1 MGHRHGFLNG
11 YRSCKCISWPVQ
23 TFFLSL
29 GSPTHPLVRS
39 AQVSPSSRKPSLMSL
54 TREDWLVPQGSLFSV
69 QLTLGCDCLRM
80 DCDPWEGRPRAVSI
94 PAVYLAWPSTGLSRG
109 AH

>member
-1 MGHRHGFLNG
+1 MHLLACANVLPFSGFAYSSFG
-11 YRSCKCISWPVQ
+11 A
-23 TFFLSL
+23 LSS
-29 GSPTHPLVRS
+29 GV
-39 AQVSPSSRKPSLMSL
+39 PSSRKPSLMSL
-54 TREDWLVPQGSLFSV
+54 TREDWLAPQGSLVSA